1 MKLGSSAAEG
11 LLVGRPGGT
20 PVVFLLAGRWEG
32 LAAQICEEVPS
43 GVGTWAFRGL
53 FSRVLCAG
61 VRCKL
66 VECSLEGK
74 GETRGWRL
82 QMRGRS
88 SFPHLL
94 CDLG

>member
-1 MKLGSSAAEG
+1 M
-11 LLVGRPGGT
+11 
-20 PVVFLLAGRWEG
+20 VFLLAGRWEG
-32 LAAQICEEVPS
+32 LAAQICEAVSS
-43 GVGTWAFRGL
+43 GAGTWTFRGL
-53 FSRVLCAG
+53 FSRVLRAG

-88 SFPHLL
+88 SVPHLL